1 MNILS
6 KSFLTSTTFWGI
18 VVSILSQ
25 VAKHYGYTL
34 DTDGLTNEL
43 VSAAGLGLAMYG
55 RFTAIQPL
63 HVVTQT
69 STPVSIAPAVPP
81 EPVPKV
87 APAVLTVTPVV
98 EKIVAAV
105 EALKP

>member
-6 KSFLTSTTFWGI
+6 KSFLTSETFWGI
-18 VVSILSQ
+18 FVSILCQ
-25 VAKHYGYTL
+25 VLKHYNITV

-63 HVVTQT
+63 HIFTQT

-87 APAVLTVTPVV
+87 APAVLTVSPVAV
-98 EKIVAAV
+98 EK
-105 EALKP
+105 EKL